1 VAEAFMLSPGL
12 RSVGW
17 LRGALLLVTVLAM
30 LSADLGRVRTIF
42 AKEIDL
48 TGTVDCGQRS
58 GKRCSIDDTL
68 VLLTDQVAGVLAPA
82 KIDVSWIKG
91 SLPALDQDDEVTL
104 TVQILP
110 NGTLQAV
117 SIESD
122 KSRSGTVNQ
131 GASTGSA
138 EISEARHDRAQ
149 RQDEDAVQ
157 NSADPAA
164 QAVLT
169 GTLAGTVVNLLTGA
183 PIAGATVTVNGI
195 TGTTNGSGAFTFSGI
210 QPGTYQASASASGF
224 VTRIQMVTIT
234 ANNTTQATFSLVTAF
249 QDITLTLV
257 WGAQPTDLDAHL
269 SGPASGGGRF
279 HAFFLNPN
287 PEAYVSLTARDDDG
301 FGPEQIVIKRNP
313 ATGQY
318 VPGDYH
324 FWVHNFS
331 RTPSFS
337 GSQARVVVNKDTQFL
352 GVFDVSAASGNPQEE
367 LWYVVNVQ
375 IDAAGNVTLVS
386 VQQFVDDAGQGSFQ
400 VLVAPPYG
408 QKREPEH

>member
-1 VAEAFMLSPGL
+1 MLSSGL

-17 LRGALLLVTVLAM
+17 LRGVLLLVTVLAM
-30 LSADLGRVRTIF
+30 LSAELGRAGTIF

-58 GKRCSIDDTL
+58 GKRCSLDDTL

-82 KIDVSWIKG
+82 KIDITWIKS

-104 TVQILP
+104 TVQMRP

-117 SIESD
+117 SILSD

-131 GASTGSA
+131 GISTGSA
-138 EISEARHDRAQ
+138 EIGEARHDRAQ

-157 NSADPAA
+157 SSPDPSAQVVSA
-164 QAVLT
+164 
-169 GTLAGTVVNLLTGA
+169 GTLAGTVVNLLSGA

-195 TGTTNGSGAFTFSGI
+195 TGTTNGSGAFTVSGI
-210 QPGTYQASASASGF
+210 APGTYQASASASGF
-224 VTRIQMVTIT
+224 VTRIQMVTIAAGT
-234 ANNTTQATFSLVTAF
+234 TTQATFSLVTAF
-249 QDITLTLV
+249 QDVTITLI
-257 WGAQPTDLDAHL
+257 WGSQPTDLDAHL

-287 PEAYVSLTARDDDG
+287 PEQYVSLTARDDDG

-313 ATGQY
+313 ATGLY

-331 RTPSFS
+331 GTPSFN

-352 GVFDVSAASGNPQEE
+352 GVFDVNAASGSPQEE
-367 LWYVVNVQ
+367 LWYVINVQ
-375 IDAAGNVTLVS
+375 IDGAGNVTLVS
-386 VQQFVDDAGQGSFQ
+386 VQLFVDDAGQGSFQ

-408 QKREPEH
+408 PKREPEH